1 MNDGDCTLFPMYRPP
16 YSPLLYHVCIRM
28 YLMCIWAPLRN
39 AQFVLD
45 TLWYNSVDMYHMFSV
60 SILGDSVS
68 AHWCICTNNV
78 SQCIINV
85 STSCRGGHDT
95 LTIHYIIRTRYI
107 YMIRTWYN
115 TWYTNDTQMI
125 HRWYIYMIRTW
136 YNIWYTDDTHMI
148 HRWYTTWYV
157 LENYMIR
164 TRYTTW
170 YIPDTFNDTYV
181 LDRLN
186 DGLDKACP
194 QACGARQR
202 LSVS

>member
-1 MNDGDCTLFPMYRPP
+1 
-16 YSPLLYHVCIRM
+16 M
-28 YLMCIWAPLRN
+28 YLMCIWAPLGN

-115 TWYTNDTQMI
+115 TWYTDDTQMIHKWYTNDTQMI
-125 HRWYIYMIRTW
+125 HIHDTYMIQ
-136 YNIWYTDDTHMI
+136 YLI
-148 HRWYTTWYV
+148 HRWYTYDTQMIHY
-157 LENYMIR
+157 LIR
-164 TRYTTW
+164 TRKLH
-170 YIPDTFNDTYV
+170 DTYSIHYMIHT
-181 LDRLN
+181 RYI
-186 DGLDKACP
+186 
-194 QACGARQR
+194 
-202 LSVS
+202 

>member
-1 MNDGDCTLFPMYRPP
+1 
-16 YSPLLYHVCIRM
+16 
-28 YLMCIWAPLRN
+28 MCIWAPLGN

-115 TWYTNDTQMI
+115 TWYTDDTQMI
-125 HRWYIYMIRTW
+125 HKWYTDDTYTW
-136 YNIWYTDDTHMI
+136 YVHDTIFDTQMIHIWYTDDTLLDTYSKI
-148 HRWYTTWYV
+148 TWYV
-157 LENYMIR
+157 LDTLHDTYPIHLMIR
-164 TRYTTW
+164 TYS
-170 YIPDTFNDTYV
+170 IHF
-181 LDRLN
+181 N
-186 DGLDKACP
+186 DGLDHACP